1 MRIVIAGSSGYL
13 GKPLMKALES
23 VGEGHDL
30 VRLVRH
36 RPDEENEIRWD
47 PYKAPLD
54 PQILDGVDAVVNLCG
69 VNVGGKRWNDAYK
82 KRIQTSRVIPTKV
95 LAEAVAAAEVPVLVN
110 GSAAG
115 WYGDRAD
122 VEVDESTPAAADF
135 LGRLC
140 LRWESATAPAEE
152 AGARVVK
159 LRTGH
164 VLGPDSVL
172 LDHFV
177 PVWKCFLGGRFGSG
191 RQYLPWISLRDWVNA
206 AVTAIEDDSIRGPVN
221 MVGPTPATNREFT
234 KALGAVV
241 HRPTPWIIPGWAVK
255 IVAGEAAIEML
266 RGAKIKPGALQA
278 NGFQYQDETVFEAL
292 RYALRD

>member
-13 GKPLMKALES
+13 GTPLMRAL
-23 VGEGHDL
+23 EGHDL

-36 RPDEENEIRWD
+36 RPDEENEILWD
-47 PYKAPLD
+47 PYKEALD
-54 PQILDGVDAVVNLCG
+54 PQILDGVDAVVNLGG

-82 KRIQTSRVIPTKV
+82 KRIETSRVIPTGV
-95 LAEAVAAAEVPVLVN
+95 LATAVAAAKVPLLVN
-110 GSAAG
+110 ASAAG
-115 WYGDRAD
+115 WYGDRAE

-140 LRWESATAPAEE
+140 LKWESATAPAEE

-164 VLGPDSVL
+164 VLGPGSEL
-172 LDHFV
+172 LARFV
-177 PVWKCFLGGRFGSG
+177 PAWKWFLGGRFGSG
-191 RQYLPWISLRDWVNA
+191 RQYLPWISLRDWVGA
-206 AVTAIEDDSIRGPVN
+206 AVQVIESDVSGPVN
-221 MVGPTPATNREFT
+221 MMGPNPVTNREFT
-234 KALGAVV
+234 KALGAAV

-255 IVAGEAAIEML
+255 IVAGEAAVEML
-266 RGAKIKPGALQA
+266 RGAKIRPKALQDLRY
-278 NGFQYQDETVFEAL
+278 QYQDETVFEAL